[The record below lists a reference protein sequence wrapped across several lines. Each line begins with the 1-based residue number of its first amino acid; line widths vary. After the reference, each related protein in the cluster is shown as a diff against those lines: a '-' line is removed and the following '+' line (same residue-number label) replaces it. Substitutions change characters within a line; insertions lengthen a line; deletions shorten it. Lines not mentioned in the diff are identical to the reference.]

1 MFNSQVLEI
10 AIGLIFVYL
19 IASMLATTVREII
32 ESALKTRAVQLER
45 GLRILLDDPS
55 GRRTMAALF
64 SHPQIFGLFDGVYD
78 PARLTRHW
86 RFWRRDT
93 TTRDGFVVSTHARR
107 LPFGSSLPS
116 YIPSR
121 NFALALL
128 DLLGRQ
134 GTTAPMSSAIGAP
147 ALETLLAHAN
157 ALTPSRL
164 RDALLVALNEAQGNF
179 DRARTS
185 LEAWFDSN
193 MDRVSG
199 WYKRESQVILLVI
212 GMLTAVAFDIDTI
225 RITRELANNN
235 TVRAEVVLQADAL
248 NAKGSGQQALQS
260 DPVALAAAR
269 KGLGDLVGWEGRECK
284 IGDAKATGRLC
295 LGTAIAFWRAI
306 GGWLLTA
313 VAISLGAPFWFD
325 LLNKIMV
332 VRSTVK
338 PFEKS
343 PSEGSEDRPG
353 SVPSADRLEPAPA
366 AGAVAAGNAA
376 TSPPADTGG
385 ALTGWVRLAADMA
398 GLSSFALI
406 VDDQPFSM
414 PASGYADIPLSM
426 GDDHRL
432 KITAK
437 YMSGQ
442 AVSWSQ
448 VVRVTLDDDG
458 QAIDAVLAGRDGGA
472 TL

>member
-19 IASMLATTVREII
+19 IASMLASTVREII

-45 GLRILLDDPS
+45 GLRLLLDDPS
-55 GRRTMAALF
+55 GRQTLTALF
-64 SHPQIFGLFDGVYD
+64 SHPQLFGLFDGVYD
-78 PARLTRHW
+78 PARLTRNW

-93 TTRDGFVVSTHARR
+93 TTRNGGILSAHARR

-128 DLLGRQ
+128 DLLARHGSP
-134 GTTAPMSSAIGAP
+134 APATGANGAP

-157 ALTPSRL
+157 ALTPGRL
-164 RDALLVALNEAQGNF
+164 RDALLVALNEAQGDF

-199 WYKRESQVILLVI
+199 WYKRESQVILLLI
-212 GMLTAVAFDIDTI
+212 GLLTAVAFDLDTL

-235 TVRAEVVLQADAL
+235 TVRAQVVLQAAAL
-248 NAKGSGQQALQS
+248 NAKGSDGQQALQG
-260 DPVALAAAR
+260 DTTALAAAH
-269 KGLGDLVGWEGRECK
+269 KGLGDLVGWDGRTCTVD
-284 IGDAKATGRLC
+284 GQHASGLAC
-295 LGTAIAFWRAI
+295 LGTAIAFWRAL

-325 LLNKIMV
+325 LLNKVMV
-332 VRSTVK
+332 VRATVK

-343 PSEGSEDRPG
+343 PAEGSEDRKG
-353 SVPSADRLEPAPA
+353 AIPSADRLEPAPA
-366 AGAVAAGNAA
+366 TSASAGAAGHAA
-376 TSPPADTGG
+376 TTPRAGSGD
-385 ALTGWVRLAADMA
+385 ALTGWVRLAADVA
-398 GLSSFALI
+398 GLSQIALT
-406 VDDQPFSM
+406 VDDQPFAM
-414 PASGYADIPLSM
+414 PANGHADLPLSM
-426 GDDHRL
+426 GDEHRL
-432 KITAK
+432 KITANDTG
-437 YMSGQ
+437 GQ
-442 AVSWSQ
+442 AVSWSR
-448 VVRVTLDDDG
+448 VVRVTLDDDA
-458 QAIDAVLAGRDGGA
+458 QAIDAVLA
-472 TL
+472 